1 MNFMHA
7 AMSRLMDATSRAL
20 ELASLALTHRRRR
33 EATRLHAERLAAE
46 IMEVAESIQI
56 DLVDL
61 PDRSDLVDFA
71 RQTERCRQQAEE
83 ASRTGTCSIVA
94 LEDAVGHLHEGHR
107 RIVNLRSELDALL
120 AARRRGKDV
129 PRACKF
135 ATGSKPVRSRWAS
148 TTSSHT
154 RSTTLD

>member
-1 MNFMHA
+1 MLA
-7 AMSRLMDATSRAL
+7 AMSRLMEATSHLL
-20 ELASLALTHRRRR
+20 ELVSLALTHRRRR
-33 EATRLHAERLAAE
+33 TATRLHAERLANE
-46 IMEVAESIQI
+46 IIEVAESIQI

-61 PDRSDLVDFA
+61 PDRSDLMDFA
-71 RQTERCRQQAEE
+71 HQTERCRQQAEE
-83 ASRTGTCSIVA
+83 AGRTRASSILA

-129 PRACKF
+129 PRACRF

-148 TTSSHT
+148 TSSPT

>member
-1 MNFMHA
+1 MHA
-7 AMSRLMDATSRAL
+7 AMAWLVDAASRPL

-33 EATRLHAERLAAE
+33 AVTRLHAERLAAE

-61 PDRSDLVDFA
+61 PDRSDLMDFS
-71 RQTERCRQQAEE
+71 RQTEHCRQQAE
-83 ASRTGTCSIVA
+83 AAARTGGNSLAA
-94 LEDAVGHLHEGHR
+94 LDEAVGHLHEGHR